1 MSLHEIPEFGITN
14 KDYAA
19 VAASSLAVAA
29 LIMGII
35 HAGYASMNAKAEAV
49 AEAEALAA
57 RVAAEEEA
65 SELQVSPA
73 VITNMS
79 AAQAAVENIVSGY
92 GENVAVSVRMLDGSG
107 NFDIN
112 GDESMQSASMIKLL
126 VLAEYL
132 DELDVG
138 AICADDT
145 YELAYSDVVGGS
157 GTMQGDPVG
166 TEYTLD
172 EVARRMVAASDNVG
186 TNVLIER
193 MGVEQIQAK
202 ADELGLAGTQIA
214 HKLMIGANDGKWNM
228 ISANDAARILT
239 RVAGGT
245 LASADSCA
253 RAEEYLLEQ
262 EDGEGLAQGLPDGV
276 AFGHKTG
283 TVDNIRH
290 DGGIVYA
297 EHPYVIC
304 VLTKNV
310 GYDTANTLMAQIS
323 AVVYEAIRACQEV
336 CVSPRSDSL

>member
-1 MSLHEIPEFGITN
+1 MSLRENPEFGISN

-29 LIMGII
+29 LIMGVI
-35 HAGYASMNAKAEAV
+35 HAGYAAMDAKATAIT
-49 AEAEALAA
+49 EAEALAA

-73 VITNMS
+73 VITDMS
-79 AAQAAVENIVSGY
+79 TAQAAVENIVSSY

-107 NFDIN
+107 NFDVN

-132 DELDVG
+132 DELDAGVI
-138 AICADDT
+138 AANDA
-145 YELAYSDVVGGS
+145 YELVYADVVGGS
-157 GTMQGDPVG
+157 GTMQGDAVG

-172 EVARRMVAASDNVG
+172 EVARRMIAVSDNVG

-202 ADELGLAGTQIA
+202 ADELGLSGTQIA
-214 HKLMIGANDGKWNM
+214 HKLMISANDGKWNM

-239 RVAGGT
+239 RVAGST

-262 EDGEGLAQGLPDGV
+262 EDEEGLAQGLPDGV

-283 TVDNIRH
+283 TIDNIRH

-304 VLTKNV
+304 VLTKNM

-323 AVVYEAIRACQEV
+323 AAVYEAIR
-336 CVSPRSDSL
+336 

>member
-1 MSLHEIPEFGITN
+1 MSLRENPEFGISN

-29 LIMGII
+29 LIMGVI
-35 HAGYASMNAKAEAV
+35 HAGYAAMDAKAAAV

-73 VITNMS
+73 VITDMS
-79 AAQAAVENIVSGY
+79 TAQAAVENIVSSY

-107 NFDIN
+107 NFDVN

-132 DELDVG
+132 DELDAGVI
-138 AICADDT
+138 AANDA
-145 YELAYSDVVGGS
+145 YELAYADVVGGS
-157 GTMQGDPVG
+157 GTMQGDAVG

-172 EVARRMVAASDNVG
+172 EVARRMIAVSDNVG

-202 ADELGLAGTQIA
+202 ADELGLSGTQIA
-214 HKLMIGANDGKWNM
+214 HKLM

-239 RVAGGT
+239 RVAGST

-262 EDGEGLAQGLPDGV
+262 EDDEGLAQGLPDGV

-304 VLTKNV
+304 VLTKNM
-310 GYDTANTLMAQIS
+310 GYDTANALMSQIS
-323 AVVYEAIRACQEV
+323 SAVYDAIR
-336 CVSPRSDSL
+336 

>member
-1 MSLHEIPEFGITN
+1 MSLHEIPEFGISN

-29 LIMGII
+29 LFMGII
-35 HAGYASMNAKAEAV
+35 HAGYAAMDEKAEAV

-57 RVAAEEEA
+57 RMAAEEEA
-65 SELQVSPA
+65 SELQVSSA

-132 DELDVG
+132 DEVDAG
-138 AICADDT
+138 TISSDDA
-145 YELAYSDVVGGS
+145 YELAYADVVGGS

-166 TEYTLD
+166 TQYTLD
-172 EVARRMVAASDNVG
+172 EVARRMIAVSDNVG

-214 HKLMIGANDGKWNM
+214 HKLMI
-228 ISANDAARILT
+228 SANDAARILT
-239 RVAGGT
+239 RVAGST
-245 LASADSCA
+245 LASADSCT

-262 EDGEGLAQGLPDGV
+262 EDGEGLAQGLPNGV

-304 VLTKNV
+304 VLTKNM
-310 GYDTANTLMAQIS
+310 GYDTANALMARIS
-323 AVVYEAIRACQEV
+323 AAVYEAIH
-336 CVSPRSDSL
+336 